1 MDALFAR
8 ARVAPD
14 PTPDTPL
21 SGLESLL
28 AGWPWPVTPQGL
40 TLAALLAAGPC
51 AAIRRRP

>member
-1 MDALFAR
+1 MDALFVK
-8 ARVAPD
+8 ARVTPD

-40 TLAALLAAGPC
+40 TLAALLVAKPG

>member
-1 MDALFAR
+1 MFVK
-8 ARVAPD
+8 ARVTPD

-40 TLAALLAAGPC
+40 TLAALLVAKPG